1 VRAEEHRIDIGA
13 DLLGRVCIFWWMA
26 LRVLMSNRPRAM
38 PDWLVATTT
47 R

>member
-13 DLLGRVCIFWWMA
+13 DLLGRAVH
-26 LRVLMSNRPRAM
+26 LLVDGVEGRMSNRPRAM